1 MTSLLERLSDE
12 QTWLEFRDYKS
23 RHSLMSQREF
33 DELDRYIAEKRYLP
47 LAETLAF
54 SLPEKRRINKSGST
68 KKRTVYLFPE
78 DETWVLKLLTWLLY
92 KYDGAIRPSCFSFRR
107 EMTAKTAFRA
117 ILRTPGLDAK
127 YVLKADIHDYF
138 NSMPPDRLVRE
149 LEAVIDDDPPLLA
162 FLTAFFTVNRAIDAT
177 GDPPHPV
184 IEENRGAMAGV
195 PLSAFCANIY
205 LASLDRLFE
214 EKGIA
219 YFRYSDDILILA
231 DSAEE
236 RDECFETLK
245 REIGAKGLELNPS
258 KVASADPGEPWDFL
272 GFRYE
277 KGEIDLAEA
286 SLRKMKARIR
296 RKARA
301 LYRWRIRKDADY
313 DRTARAMIRK
323 FNRKFYDVDGESE
336 FTWSRW
342 FFPVLT
348 KADGLRALDEYLIEY
363 IRYLYS
369 GRHYKGNYAVTYDHI
384 KELGYR
390 SLVHEYY
397 RFRETERPRR
407 DPAREKGEQ
416 R

>member
-1 MTSLLERLSDE
+1 MSLLDRLADE
-12 QTWLEFRDYKS
+12 QTWREFRDYKS

-33 DELDRYIAEKRYLP
+33 DALDAYIAEKRYLP
-47 LAETLAF
+47 IAESLAF

-68 KKRTVYLFPE
+68 KKRIVYLFPE
-78 DETWVLKLLTWLLY
+78 DENWVLKLLTWLLY
-92 KYDGAIRPSCFSFRR
+92 RYDGAFCPSCFSFRR
-107 EMTAKTAFRA
+107 NYTAKTAFRA
-117 ILRTPGLDAK
+117 ILCIPDLDAK

-138 NSMPPDRLVRE
+138 NSMPPDLLVKE
-149 LEAVIDDDPPLLA
+149 LAAVIDDDPPLLA
-162 FLTAFFTVNRAIDAT
+162 FLTDFFTENRAIDAT
-177 GDPPHPV
+177 GPERPV
-184 IEENRGAMAGV
+184 IEESRGAMAGV

-214 EKGIA
+214 ERGIP

-236 RDECFETLK
+236 RDDCFETLK
-245 REIGAKGLELNPS
+245 REIAAKGLELNPS
-258 KVASADPGEPWDFL
+258 KVDTADPGEPWDFL
-272 GFRYE
+272 GFRYTAD
-277 KGEIDLAEA
+277 GIDLSEA
-286 SLRKMKARIR
+286 TMRKMKARIR

-301 LYRWRIRKDADY
+301 LYRWRLRKNADY

-323 FNRKFYDVDGESE
+323 FNRKFYDIDGESE

-348 KADGLRALDEYLIEY
+348 KTDGLRALDEYLVEY

-384 KELGYR
+384 KELGFR
-390 SLVHEYY
+390 SLVHEFY
-397 RFRETERPRR
+397 RFRETERPRS
-407 DPAREKGEQ
+407 G
-416 R
+416 